1 MVNASSEPERLT
13 VNGMS
18 NHDRAAKNSNSA
30 IIASVTPEDFDGNDA
45 LAGVRF
51 QQKWEEKLL
60 VKEKENPGSDIKRF
74 QRKKDYRILWRDH
87 TEYQRIDKF
96 WELKKLS
103 SRTGQ

>member
-1 MVNASSEPERLT
+1 MCPGGFVVNASSEPERLT

-51 QQKWEEKLL
+51 QQKWEEKAFSEGKGRIPVQTL
-60 VKEKENPGSDIKRF
+60 KISEKERLQNPLARSHRIP
-74 QRKKDYRILWRDH
+74 KD
-87 TEYQRIDKF
+87 
-96 WELKKLS
+96 
-103 SRTGQ
+103 